1 MSRKFNNHDFKKQGL
16 QKLKHNIKCAQTVL
30 YTIQDS
36 ELLHD
41 DAFVYYLEQ
50 FIIDMHT
57 RVIILG
63 ES

>member
-1 MSRKFNNHDFKKQGL
+1 MSRKFTNSNYKKQGI
-16 QKLKHNIKCAQTVL
+16 QKLRHNIKCAQTVL

-41 DAFVYYLEQ
+41 DEFVYYLEQ

-57 RVIILG
+57 RILILG